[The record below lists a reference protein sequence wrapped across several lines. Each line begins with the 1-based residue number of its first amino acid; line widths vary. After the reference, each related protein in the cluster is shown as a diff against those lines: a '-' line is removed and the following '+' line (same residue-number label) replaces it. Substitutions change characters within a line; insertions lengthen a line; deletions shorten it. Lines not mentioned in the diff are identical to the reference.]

1 MPLKKAVVDWD
12 SLGFDLLKT
21 RSMYS
26 ANCRAGENWEN
37 GSLIPYGNI
46 ELSPAAVVL
55 IMVRE
60 FLKEQKHFKLL
71 MKG

>member
-1 MPLKKAVVDWD
+1 MPLKKAAVDWD

-26 ANCRAGENWEN
+26 ANCRVGEGWEN

-46 ELSPAAVVL
+46 E
-55 IMVRE
+55 
-60 FLKEQKHFKLL
+60 
-71 MKG
+71 